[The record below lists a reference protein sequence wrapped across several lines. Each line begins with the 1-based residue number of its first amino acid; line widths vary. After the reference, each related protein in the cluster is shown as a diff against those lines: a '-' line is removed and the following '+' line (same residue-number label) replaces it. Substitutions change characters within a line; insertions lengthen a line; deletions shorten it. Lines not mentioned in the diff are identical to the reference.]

1 MTDAI
6 DPRAI
11 AAGLTE
17 LWSPRVV
24 GEVDD
29 HYVKVAKVHGTLD
42 WHRHADEDELFL
54 VLQGRLR
61 LDFEGGDA
69 VVLEP
74 GTFHVVPKG
83 VLHRP
88 VAEDECLLLLFER
101 KSTRHTGDTV
111 TAHTRS
117 IEDQLRPID

>member
-11 AAGLTE
+11 AAGLAE

-24 GEVDD
+24 AEVDD
-29 HYVKVAKVHGTLD
+29 HYVKVAKVHGVLD

-61 LDFEGGDA
+61 LDFEDGDA

-83 VLHRP
+83 VLHQP
-88 VAEDECLLLLFER
+88 VAEDECLLMLFER
-101 KSTRHTGDTV
+101 KDTRHTGDTV
-111 TAHTRS
+111 SAYTRS